1 MQLGKEGRADA
12 LKDLKDLKDL
22 KESENEI
29 SSEAALRGLLE
40 EEGSS

>member
-12 LKDLKDLKDL
+12 LKDLKDL

>member
-12 LKDLKDLKDL
+12 LKDLKHL

-29 SSEAALRGLLE
+29 SSEPVLRELLE
-40 EEGSS
+40 EKGGSS